1 MEKLLILTNSITQYR
16 VPVFNR
22 LAELYDLTVAYYS
35 GCSNNK
41 ESEFQTLKL
50 HSKSMYGFTFIIEDL
65 NTIACNFSY
74 VIVTGELRNI
84 SYMKLGFCKRK
95 YTLTYWGG
103 DVSFSYTKHYD
114 EDRKLDKIR
123 FYLMNRADSILFYT
137 SYPIHRYVRDGKID
151 KKKLFVANNTVYI
164 SERINI
170 SKEKKYFLFVGTLYK
185 EKGVFDLLL
194 AYQKAVKLNNN
205 LPKLLIIGDGEGR
218 ANIEKWINDNYLT
231 DNIQL
236 KGAIYN
242 PDTLKEYFRYALAC
256 VSPRQAGLSVL
267 TSLGYGVPFITSKNA
282 ITGGE
287 IFNLIDGYNGY
298 LYDSSIEELKDILIK
313 LYEDKEL
320 LYKLCCNAQ
329 EYYYKNATLE
339 IMVSGFVDSINFAK
353 EHLNVKVTPNQY

>member
-1 MEKLLILTNSITQYR
+1 MERLLILTNSITQYR
-16 VPVFNR
+16 IPVFNR
-22 LAELYDLTVAYYS
+22 LSELYDLTVAYYN
-35 GCSNNK
+35 GCSNK
-41 ESEFQTLKL
+41 GSKFQTLRL
-50 HSKSMYGFTFIIEDL
+50 HSKSICGFTIIVENLDKISCDF
-65 NTIACNFSY
+65 NH

-84 SYMKLGFCKRK
+84 SFMRLGFYKRN
-95 YTLTYWGG
+95 YTLIYWGG

-114 EDRKLDKIR
+114 EDRKFDKIR

-137 SYPIHRYVRDGKID
+137 SYPIHRYVEDGKID
-151 KKKLFVANNTVYI
+151 RNKLFVANNTVYI

-194 AYQKAVKLNNN
+194 AYQKAIILNKN
-205 LPKLLIIGDGEGR
+205 LPKLFIIGDGEGR
-218 ANIEKWINDNYLT
+218 EDIEEWIDNNYLS

-236 KGAIYN
+236 KGAIY
-242 PDTLKEYFRYALAC
+242 DSDILKEYFRYAIAC

-267 TSLGYGVPFITSKNA
+267 TSLGYGVPFVTSKNA

-298 LYDSSIEELKDILIK
+298 LYDSSIEQLKDILIK
-313 LYEDKEL
+313 LYEDKGS

-329 EYYYKNATLE
+329 DFYYKNATLD

-353 EHLNVKVTPNQY
+353 KCLNAKVASNQH